1 VDARLHHL
9 QGKAKLVNAAE
20 LLDFLTAFYRD
31 KLTIRNRHV
40 AAARFV
46 TDYNVNNTYQYVIA
60 RDDMHVRWLQ
70 DAITDTGGTPEEQ
83 ALPDIDPGKGKD
95 AQLKVI
101 TADRDAAAKF
111 VERWRDRVETLPNA
125 RHRSLLKVILGES
138 LEQQRFFEQGLAG
151 REDLLGRR
159 ADGAGTGDGVLATRW
174 VGE

>member
-1 VDARLHHL
+1 M
-9 QGKAKLVNAAE
+9 NAAE

-46 TDYNVNNTYQYVIA
+46 SDYNINNTYQYVIN

-70 DAITDTGGTPEEQ
+70 DAITDTGGAPEEQ
-83 ALPDIDPGKGKD
+83 PLPEIDPGKGKD
-95 AQLKVI
+95 AQNKVI

-111 VERWRDRVETLPNA
+111 VERWRDPVEALPNA
-125 RHRSLLKVILGES
+125 RHRTLLKVILGEA
-138 LEQQRFFEQGLAG
+138 LEQQRFFEQALAG

-159 ADGAGTGDGVLATRW
+159 ADGAGTGDGVLADRW
-174 VGE
+174 VGQ